1 MPNDGLSLKKVQ
13 TLNWLVLTAMSVAG
27 LLLFSGQVAKSI
39 FIGGL
44 IVTLSFRFLQRD
56 LTKLLTGPLTAVK
69 GRFFIKYYARFAVVA
84 VVLFFLIR
92 NQAVNT
98 TAMLVGL
105 STVLVSI
112 IVTTAGEAK
121 KIYLST
127 KEAS

>member
-1 MPNDGLSLKKVQ
+1 MQDDTLSLKKVQ
-13 TLNWLVLTAMSVAG
+13 TLNWLLLVAMSIAG
-27 LLLFSGQVAKSI
+27 LLFFSGLVAKSI

-44 IVTLSFRFLQRD
+44 IVTVSFRFLERD

-69 GRFFIKYYARFAVVA
+69 GRFFIKYYARFSVVA
-84 VVLFFLIR
+84 VILFFLIR
-92 NQAVNT
+92 YRAVDT

-121 KIYLST
+121 KILST

>member
-1 MPNDGLSLKKVQ
+1 MRDDGLSLKKVQ
-13 TLNWLVLTAMSVAG
+13 TLNWLLLAAMSLAG
-27 LLLFSGQVAKSI
+27 LLFFSGQVAKSI

-44 IVTLSFRFLQRD
+44 IVTVSFRFLQRD

-84 VVLFFLIR
+84 VVLFYLIHNR
-92 NQAVNT
+92 AVDT

>member
-1 MPNDGLSLKKVQ
+1 MQDDTLSLKKVQ
-13 TLNWLVLTAMSVAG
+13 TLNWLLLAAMSIAG
-27 LLLFSGQVAKSI
+27 LLFFSGFVAKSI

-44 IVTLSFRFLQRD
+44 IVTLSFRFLERD
-56 LTKLLTGPLTAVK
+56 LSKLLTGPLTAVK
-69 GRFFIKYYARFAVVA
+69 GRFFIKYYARFSVVA
-84 VVLFFLIR
+84 VILFFLIR
-92 NQAVNT
+92 YRAVDT

-121 KIYLST
+121 KILST

>member
-1 MPNDGLSLKKVQ
+1 MRDDGLSLKKVQ
-13 TLNWLVLTAMSVAG
+13 TLNWLLLAAMSIAG
-27 LLLFSGQVAKSI
+27 LIFFSGQVAKSI

-44 IVTLSFRFLQRD
+44 IVTVSFRFLQRD
-56 LTKLLTGPLTAVK
+56 LTRLLTGPLTAVK

-84 VVLFFLIR
+84 VVLFYLIHNR
-92 NQAVNT
+92 AVDT
-98 TAMLVGL
+98 AAMLVGL

>member
-1 MPNDGLSLKKVQ
+1 MHDDSISLTKVQ
-13 TLNWLVLTAMSVAG
+13 TLNWLLLAVMSIAG
-27 LLLFSGQVAKSI
+27 LLFFSGYVAKSI

-44 IVTLSFRFLQRD
+44 IVTVSFRFLQRD

-69 GRFFIKYYARFAVVA
+69 GRFFIKYYARFSVVA
-84 VVLFFLIR
+84 VILFFLIR
-92 NQAVNT
+92 YRAVDT

-121 KIYLST
+121 KILST